1 MSSEYDKEEIYMEGK
16 DFLYSPVNKYNFTKL
31 KNFHIEFISSKN
43 DTYKMMNNLSI
54 LYEKAKN
61 LECLELV
68 NVKIRNIQEG
78 IENLTNLKELYL
90 SQNKLVLSK
99 EIKNLKNLTTLSLV
113 FKYNKSITKRNRRF
127 NKFN

>member
-1 MSSEYDKEEIYMEGK
+1 
-16 DFLYSPVNKYNFTKL
+16 L

-68 NVKIRNIQEG
+68 NVKIRNIPEG

>member
-1 MSSEYDKEEIYMEGK
+1 
-16 DFLYSPVNKYNFTKL
+16 L

>member
-1 MSSEYDKEEIYMEGK
+1 M
-16 DFLYSPVNKYNFTKL
+16 

>member
-68 NVKIRNIQEG
+68 NVKIRNIPEG

>member
-1 MSSEYDKEEIYMEGK
+1 
-16 DFLYSPVNKYNFTKL
+16 
-31 KNFHIEFISSKN
+31 
-43 DTYKMMNNLSI
+43 MMNNLSI

-127 NKFN
+127 NKFNWNWFISK